1 LDLGIVACASKYWE
15 VAAAK
20 AVSNLQEK
28 QMVKYEIDPAHTT
41 VGFSTKHLAV
51 STVHGQFNKFEGTF
65 EGPEGQD

>member
-1 LDLGIVACASKYWE
+1 LRKQVL
-15 VAAAK
+15 
-20 AVSNLQEK
+20 AVSCGKGGFKSPGGK

-41 VGFSTKHLAV
+41 VGFSAKHLAV